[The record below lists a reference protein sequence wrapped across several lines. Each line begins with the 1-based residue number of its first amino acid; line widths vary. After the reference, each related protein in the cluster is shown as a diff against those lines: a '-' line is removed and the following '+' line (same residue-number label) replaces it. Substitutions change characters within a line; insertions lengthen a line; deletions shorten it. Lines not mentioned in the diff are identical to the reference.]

1 MRKILTDFQLKKEKN
16 LPKCTIILYGK
27 IIVIINKENYS
38 KYEKYIYM
46 MDKENEKEE
55 KDSVNEE
62 ITNETESVETPNEES
77 TSEATEPTE
86 TDIKAELETLKE
98 KCETMHN
105 DYLRLYAD
113 FDNYKKR
120 ALKDKAELIKSAGEN
135 IFNNILPLVD
145 DFERAMKAM
154 ENATEVASV
163 KEGVDLIYGK
173 FLSFLSQNGVKV
185 IETEAKDFDTD
196 FHEAIAK
203 IPAPSEEMKGKIIDC
218 TQKGY
223 MLNEKVIRY
232 AKVVVGE

>member
-1 MRKILTDFQLKKEKN
+1 MF
-16 LPKCTIILYGK
+16 G
-27 IIVIINKENYS
+27 S
-38 KYEKYIYM
+38 K
-46 MDKENEKEE
+46 KENEEQS
-55 KDSVNEE
+55 SVNEE
-62 ITNETESVETPNEES
+62 VKDQNATEEVNNEASDETNNAGES
-77 TSEATEPTE
+77 T
-86 TDIKAELETLKE
+86 DNKAELDALKE

-135 IFNNILPLVD
+135 IFNNILPLID
-145 DFERAMKAM
+145 DFERALKAM
-154 ENATEVASV
+154 ETADNVDSV
-163 KEGVDLIYGK
+163 KEGVDLIYNK
-173 FLSFLSQNGVKV
+173 FVNFLSQNGVKP
-185 IETEAKDFDTD
+185 IDTESKDFDTD

-203 IPAPSEEMKGKIIDC
+203 IPAPTEDLKGKVIDC

>member
-1 MRKILTDFQLKKEKN
+1 MF
-16 LPKCTIILYGK
+16 G
-27 IIVIINKENYS
+27 S
-38 KYEKYIYM
+38 K
-46 MDKENEKEE
+46 KENEEQS
-55 KDSVNEE
+55 SVNEE
-62 ITNETESVETPNEES
+62 VKDQNATEEVNNEASDETNNAGES
-77 TSEATEPTE
+77 T
-86 TDIKAELETLKE
+86 DNKAELDALKE

-135 IFNNILPLVD
+135 IFNNILPLID
-145 DFERAMKAM
+145 DFERALKAM
-154 ENATEVASV
+154 ETADNVDSV
-163 KEGVDLIYGK
+163 KEGVDLIYNK
-173 FLSFLSQNGVKV
+173 FINFLSQNGVKP
-185 IETEAKDFDTD
+185 IDTEAKDFDTD

-203 IPAPSEEMKGKIIDC
+203 IPAPTEDLKGKVIDC